1 MKKNFLHIIYALI
14 MAVLLFI
21 IIWLSVSGAISEE
34 KYRRLQELSIN
45 YEIPKDD
52 LEVTFESVT
61 EKESE
66 ENREDIQEP
75 METTEPV
82 EEPEFASET
91 APPSSQ
97 PYISEQSKS
106 PKVVTIPSTE
116 IDPENYTPSLS
127 INYDDLKAQNPDY
140 IGWINIPGMTISYPV
155 VQTTNN
161 SYYLRRSFDGTDATA
176 GTIFEDAYCVNG
188 IYQKNMI
195 LYGHNMR
202 NGSMFGTLKKYKTT
216 SFFNSHRYIEFYVK
230 NEVFLYK
237 IFAVREVPADINSLN
252 YQVDD
257 FEFEDYIANAKTK
270 AYQFA
275 EPEITGQILT
285 LSTCVGD
292 YSRRLLI
299 NAVKIN

>member
-21 IIWLSVSGAISEE
+21 IILLSVSGAISEE
-34 KYRRLQELSIN
+34 KYRKLQASAIS
-45 YEIPKDD
+45 YEIPKED
-52 LEVTFESVT
+52 LKVTFESAAEEET
-61 EKESE
+61 EESSEDISESVETAESIEESE
-66 ENREDIQEP
+66 P
-75 METTEPV
+75 
-82 EEPEFASET
+82 AS
-91 APPSSQ
+91 APAQSSAL
-97 PYISEQSKS
+97 EQSKS
-106 PKVVTIPSTE
+106 PETVTVPSVE

-140 IGWINIPGMTISYPV
+140 IGWINIPGMKISYPV